1 MEGVVYQ
8 FPLRLKYFIL
18 QQKLF
23 KQESK
28 GLKKLQEVTETD
40 KIQDPSAF
48 QNKQNKL
55 LESLPE
61 KPSCKDQIRN
71 PTLKKLSSAQHH
83 RRGLDLS
90 LGMNMFEMPDSS
102 EKSSWSPA
110 FVYSLLCWVGFDDT
124 AFFESSASI

>member
-55 LESLPE
+55 FGITPREAKLQRPDQKSHLEETKFCL
-61 KPSCKDQIRN
+61 
-71 PTLKKLSSAQHH
+71 
-83 RRGLDLS
+83 
-90 LGMNMFEMPDSS
+90 
-102 EKSSWSPA
+102 
-110 FVYSLLCWVGFDDT
+110 
-124 AFFESSASI
+124 ASQKRFRPITWNEYV